1 MDGKQ
6 QLTFGWDIDAHR
18 ARDSR
23 INRMGLPKSIMADDA
38 TVAEDKVRFLLHRL
52 NHHAWGDRECYPA
65 QETLAAEMGVDT
77 KTIRRTLQ
85 ACQRKGLVSV
95 KRKKAGRLSCNHY
108 AIEWE
113 KIDQL
118 GKRQPHPETV
128 GATGQDARL
137 VEGTDRTG
145 PGTNRTLRPDQTD
158 ISTGPTGQYAR
169 QLTVVMGDCE
179 EQPPPQ
185 ARASGG
191 GCLKMIWGRKV
202 DEKELFD
209 DGKIDVLFGQVV
221 RCGFATEVDRERF
234 AALVVNLRRQKV
246 KPNADG
252 KVERIGL
259 LTAIIEGRV
268 ENKFVEAKA
277 NPRDWRNRALECDR
291 DEARQILKRLEGIG
305 SSTFVS
311 RHVEEAVEL
320 ADQEAELQR
329 QAAELLEQYGGQ
341 R

>member
-1 MDGKQ
+1 MEAT
-6 QLTFGWDIDAHR
+6 QLTFGWDIEAHR
-18 ARDSR
+18 GRDAR

-77 KTIRRTLQ
+77 KTVRRTLQ

-95 KRKKAGRLSCNHY
+95 KRKKAGRISCNHY

-118 GKRQPHPETV
+118 GNRQPHPETV
-128 GATGQDARL
+128 GVIGQDARL
-137 VEGTDRTG
+137 VEGTDRTRQ
-145 PGTNRTLRPDQTD
+145 GTNRTYRPDQSD
-158 ISTGPTGQYAR
+158 ITTGPIGQDAR
-169 QLTVVMGDCE
+169 QLTIVVEDCE
-179 EQPPPQ
+179 ERPPTP
-185 ARASGG
+185 ARASAGG
-191 GCLKMIWGRKV
+191 RLKMIWGRKV
-202 DEKELFD
+202 EERELHD
-209 DGKIDVLFGQVV
+209 DSAIDVLFGQVI
-221 RCGFATEVDRERF
+221 RCGYATEVDRERF

-268 ENKFVEAKA
+268 ENKFVERGA
-277 NPRDWRNRALECDR
+277 NPRDWRNRALERDR
-291 DEARQILKRLEGIG
+291 DEARRILMRIDGVG
-305 SSTFVS
+305 SATFVS
-311 RHVEEAVEL
+311 PHVEEAVER
-320 ADQEAELQR
+320 AVEDDEKQR
-329 QAAELLEQYGGQ
+329 QAAELVRVFGGS